1 MAAYIYPAGGK
12 PAFPDNEVCMNSY
25 EAKLEARRARYEE
38 LAEKAEGRSNS
49 AYKRADLREEVS
61 GIPFGQPILVGHHS
75 EGRHRAAIKR
85 AENAMRKSVEE
96 SKKAAYYRG
105 KAAGVGTG
113 GISSDDPDAPAK
125 LREKL
130 EAAEADQ
137 TFMREANKLV
147 RKALKNADIAERGAD
162 AAAFADYLAG
172 LRALRPNWPATAAAN
187 LLKKDFAG
195 RFGFADY
202 QLSNNSANIKRMKDR
217 LAQLE
222 RAAERE
228 TVESELQGVCKLVEN
243 AEENRVQLIFPGK
256 PEANTRALLKSWGF
270 RWSPS
275 NGAWQRHLNNAG
287 RFAAGQ
293 VIKKLTEE

>member
-1 MAAYIYPAGGK
+1 
-12 PAFPDNEVCMNSY
+12 MNSY

-38 LAEKAEGRSNS
+38 MAEKAEARSNS
-49 AYKRADLREEVS
+49 AYKRADLREEAS
-61 GIPFGQPILVGHHS
+61 GIPLGQPILVGHHS

-85 AENAMRKSVEE
+85 ADNAMRKSVEE
-96 SKKAAYYRG
+96 SKKAAYYRD
-105 KAAGVGTG
+105 KADGVGSG
-113 GISSDDPDAPAK
+113 GISSDDPDAVDK
-125 LREKL
+125 LGEKL
-130 EAAEADQ
+130 AKAEALQ
-137 TFMREANKLV
+137 EAMKARNV
-147 RKALKNADIAERGAD
+147 EWRKAGNK
-162 AAAFADYLAG
+162 
-172 LRALRPNWPATAAAN
+172 
-187 LLKKDFAG
+187 AG
-195 RFGFADY
+195 RQADGTWVDPPCAPY

-217 LAQLE
+217 IAQLE

-256 PEANTRALLKSWGF
+256 PEADTRALLKSWGF